1 MCVCLFVC
9 VCVCV
14 CACARVLWRVCAC
27 VCVCVRVCVCACVCG
42 RRRASVKSEHDQMRT
57 SQEKAVISF
66 ERSAKLVRK
75 CTAENKRENYQLNI
89 AEKE

>member
-1 MCVCLFVC
+1 MCLP

-14 CACARVLWRVCAC
+14 CARARVVAC
-27 VCVCVRVCVCACVCG
+27 VCVCVCACVCG
-42 RRRASVKSEHDQMRT
+42 RRRASVKSEHDQIRT
-57 SQEKAVISF
+57 SQEKAVLSF

-75 CTAENKRENYQLNI
+75 CTAENKSENYQLNI